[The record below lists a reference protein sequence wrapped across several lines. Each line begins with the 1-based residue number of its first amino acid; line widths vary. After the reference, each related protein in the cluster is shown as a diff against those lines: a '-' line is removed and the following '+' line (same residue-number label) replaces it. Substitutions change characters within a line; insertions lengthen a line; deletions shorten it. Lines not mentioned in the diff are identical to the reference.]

1 MASFDGA
8 FLTDSRGFAVAGRID
23 TVGLPL
29 DAPLL
34 ATARRLHREAPWDE
48 I

>member
-8 FLTDSRGFAVAGRID
+8 FLTNSRGFAALGRID
-23 TVGLPL
+23 TVHLPL
-29 DAPLL
+29 DASLL
-34 ATARRLHREAPWDE
+34 ATARRLHGEAPWNE